1 MTITRYRVRQIST
14 PRVTTIQPLE
24 TSWVM
29 SAKPQSKKVV
39 WLERQAIEKVQ
50 MYQAQETPT
59 MREPSLTIHLS
70 SQTSIP

>member
-1 MTITRYRVRQIST
+1 MIITRYKVRQIST
-14 PRVTTIQPLE
+14 PRVTTIRPLE
-24 TSWVM
+24 MSWVM

-59 MREPSLTIHLS
+59 MRELSQTIHLS
-70 SQTSIP
+70 SQTSTP